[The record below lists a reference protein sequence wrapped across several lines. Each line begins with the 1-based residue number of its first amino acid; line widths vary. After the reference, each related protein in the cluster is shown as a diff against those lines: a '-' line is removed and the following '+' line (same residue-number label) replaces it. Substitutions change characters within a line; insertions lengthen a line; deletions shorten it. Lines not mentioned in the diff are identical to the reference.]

1 MTKDERRIIA
11 EKHFKEM
18 QSPIVKGLT
27 EHSVKNSIVYHD
39 LISYENDITVIDST
53 TENAIFKYKNL
64 GIPCVLNF
72 ASFTR
77 PGGGFIKGSIAQ
89 EEALCHVSNL
99 YNVLLSFK
107 EYYDENYN
115 NPSFKTGLYDNWAI
129 YSPLIYFKVVDF
141 EAYANVITCPAPNYN
156 IYKTIPLYNDIL
168 GDITYDDILRSRI
181 KYVLDIAR
189 DNEQK
194 ILILGAF
201 GCGVFGND
209 PIKVAA
215 IFKGE
220 LRNYKF
226 EKVIFAIPHTNNGN
240 YVAFKKILNK

>member
-1 MTKDERRIIA
+1 MNKEERRIIA

-18 QSPIVKGLT
+18 QEQEIEELT
-27 EHSVKNSIVYHD
+27 QNSIKNSIIYHD
-39 LISYENDITVIDST
+39 LIYYDNDIEVIDST
-53 TENAIFKYKNL
+53 TENAIFKYNNH

-99 YNVLLSFK
+99 YNVLLAFK
-107 EYYDENYN
+107 EYYDNNYTKS
-115 NPSFKTGLYDNWAI
+115 SFTNGLYDNWAI
-129 YSPLIYFKVVDF
+129 YSPQIFFKVVDF

-156 IYKTIPLYNDIL
+156 VYKEKSYNEALYDEV
-168 GDITYDDILRSRI
+168 LRSRI

-189 DNEQK
+189 DNNQQ

-209 PIKVAA
+209 PYKVAMH
-215 IFKGE
+215 FKTL
-220 LRNYKF
+220 LRNYNFK
-226 EKVIFAIPHTNNGN
+226 KVIFAIPNTNNGN
-240 YVAFKKILNK
+240 YKAFKEVFK

>member
-1 MTKDERRIIA
+1 MTKEERRIIA

-18 QSPIVKGLT
+18 QLPEIKPLT
-27 EHSVKNSIVYHD
+27 EHSINNSIIYHD
-39 LISYENDITVIDST
+39 IIHYDNDIEVIDST
-53 TENAIFKYKNL
+53 TENAIFKFNN
-64 GIPCVLNF
+64 GVIPCVLNF

-107 EYYDENYN
+107 EYYDKNYN
-115 NPSFKTGLYDNWAI
+115 ADSFKNGLYDNWAI
-129 YSPLIYFKVVDF
+129 YSPSIYFKING
-141 EAYANVITCPAPNYN
+141 EECYANVITCPAPNYN
-156 IYKTIPLYNDIL
+156 IYKTIPLYKDIL
-168 GDITYDDILRSRI
+168 GDIIYDDVLRSRI
-181 KYVLDIAR
+181 KYVLNIAR

-194 ILILGAF
+194 VLILGAF

-209 PIKVAA
+209 PIKVAS
-215 IFKGE
+215 IFKSE